1 VSLHRAFPSRG
12 VRAHGC
18 ARAPGRA
25 RVRVRGVTRA
35 STLSRRAAPGRA
47 RGFSLI
53 VAMLM
58 LAVIGLASAAI
69 MRNAVSG
76 DQVANNNRL
85 QTQAHQYAQLALRF
99 CQSQL
104 ALPPE
109 ARVVTLQPGTS
120 PPAWTVQR
128 NWTGSSG
135 PGSAHTLSAREVG
148 PSVQPRVA
156 PQCVMEASNLPNVY
170 TVTARGFSADFKA
183 DPGTGATRNG
193 SAVWLQ
199 ATIYAD
205 SEATAAG
212 EPPLAAGTVPA
223 GALIPRQRLWQQL
236 LTPPF

>member
-1 VSLHRAFPSRG
+1 MSLHRPFTPPG
-12 VRAHGC
+12 VRTFG
-18 ARAPGRA
+18 RGRA
-25 RVRVRGVTRA
+25 RMRARRVTRA
-35 STLSRRAAPGRA
+35 RALARRAALGRA

-85 QTQAHQYAQLALRF
+85 QTQANQYAQLALRF

-109 ARVVTLQPGTS
+109 ARVVALQAGAT

-128 NWTGSSG
+128 NWTGTG
-135 PGSAHTLSAREVG
+135 PNTAHTLSAREVG

>member
-1 VSLHRAFPSRG
+1 VSPHRAFIPARPRPRASR
-12 VRAHGC
+12 
-18 ARAPGRA
+18 
-25 RVRVRGVTRA
+25 VTRLPA
-35 STLSRRAAPGRA
+35 RDRA

-85 QTQAHQYAQLALRF
+85 QTQASQYAQLALRF
-99 CQSQL
+99 CQAQL
-104 ALPPE
+104 ALSPE
-109 ARVVTLQPGTS
+109 SRVAKLLPLTT
-120 PPAWTVQR
+120 PPAWTAQR
-128 NWTGSSG
+128 NWASAGG
-135 PGSAHTLSAREVG
+135 GAAHTLAAAEIG
-148 PSVQPRVA
+148 ASVQPRVA
-156 PQCVMEASNLPNVY
+156 PQCLAEATSLPNTY

-183 DPGTGATRNG
+183 DPSTGATRNG

-205 SEATAAG
+205 SEPVAPG
-212 EPPLAAGTVPA
+212 EAPAAAGTVPGGPLA
-223 GALIPRQRLWQQL
+223 VRQRTWQQL